1 MTHPAADVH
10 TPLRVAAPETSA
22 LRVHRAALQRRQRL
36 QADTA
41 LLVRAHLRE
50 LRHWQD
56 QLLRQSALLLIERAR
71 AAWGLVPGLS
81 AQPWPATPEAA
92 PWAAAQLPQAHA
104 VICRTGCAL
113 DHDHWRDGDQCL
125 RTGQACDRLPDGG
138 GA

>member
-1 MTHPAADVH
+1 MDATEMDSGR
-10 TPLRVAAPETSA
+10 LRSH
-22 LRVHRAALQRRQRL
+22 LDRLQRRQRL

-41 LLVRAHLRE
+41 LLVRAHQRE

-56 QLLRQSALLLIERAR
+56 QLLRQSALLLIEHTR

-81 AQPWPATPEAA
+81 AQPWPPTPAAA
-92 PWAAAQLPQAHA
+92 PWAAGQLPQAHA

-113 DHDHWRDGDQCL
+113 DHDHWRDGDQCR
-125 RTGQACDRLPDGG
+125 RTGQACDRRPDGG